1 MRKKEKIDLKGLSN
15 EELLL
20 IFYRFDKYL
29 STLNNNL
36 DNNRVTKV
44 MNTPYGD
51 ATAVVSVPK
60 EQVEKFKKT
69 QYYTLVNSV
78 VDKLK
83 PIVELIEECDPSMKE
98 LAKEIK

>member
-1 MRKKEKIDLKGLSN
+1 MRKKEKIDLKGLTN

-20 IFYRFDKYL
+20 IFYRFESYL
-29 STLNNNL
+29 TTLNNNL
-36 DNNRVTKV
+36 DNNRTTKV
-44 MNTPYGD
+44 VNTPLGN
-51 ATAVVSVPK
+51 ATAIVNVPQ
-60 EQVEKFKKT
+60 EHVDKFKKT